1 MKRSPLH
8 RSILA
13 SSIVA
18 ANAALLGATPTFA
31 QGQSMVLE
39 EIIVTARKR
48 QESIQDVPISMA
60 AFSGDQLREAGIT
73 NVKNLTVQVPGLQID
88 DQSTA
93 QIWIRGVGQRDDS
106 ARIDSPVGVYI
117 DGVYIARKDAQLLDI
132 IDAESVQVLRGP
144 QGTLFGKNT
153 TAGAL
158 VVNTR
163 KPNENLG
170 GYVEGRLG
178 NYKRR
183 DAKAVLNLPL
193 VDDTLYSKITL
204 SSVKRDGFM
213 KNVITNQK
221 MSSEERLNA
230 ALQLRWL
237 PVDSVS
243 VDSFV
248 YYNKTREVS
257 PGANCKPL
265 HGSGYGGEDPMYQNQ
280 MWPGDTVPVNPL
292 EGTGLTA
299 EQLSLMLG
307 GMPVNEVSQTYRDAC
322 LESYALL
329 KKNKLANNHKQ
340 SFELDNLLVGVTV
353 DWEINDQLSF
363 KSITGYGDQRLG
375 GVSNYADNDATGVL
389 ISSRPRISPSDRDQI
404 SQEFQFTGSAMDER
418 LQYTA
423 GVFGMVENIDDGT
436 TFQFGAP
443 YGLYFPNLPQIG
455 PAVVVN
461 PPTVQHDTYDL
472 KNTTYAAFFQGSY
485 DLTDDLQL
493 TLGVRWTSEKRET
506 RLDQRELDKD
516 DFYGRIMMAGIPGF
530 NFNPLDPDDVPHIG
544 LADLGSDP
552 LSAIDALFPMTAAG
566 YKDYALEPAIPHKAS
581 KTWTK
586 VNPMASLSYTLPH
599 DLLRDSFVDSA
610 MAYITYAEGFKSG
623 TFEPFGTAGL
633 RPVDPE
639 VVKNHEIGL
648 KLDGFDRRVRL
659 NLAAY
664 YMKYDDM
671 QLRQVQFDPS
681 DGRPVVILANASKSE
696 IKGAELELTWQP
708 TAGLLVNLGGSY
720 NRYKFKSFD
729 DYQLSTSALLTG
741 GSMPAVDRS
750 KETFPE
756 VPKKTFNFGVQYD
769 WVTDFGTIRPRVDY
783 YYRSEV
789 YLGLDAGAWNVRKD
803 STVGSAGLVNARLAW
818 ISPKQDWEIA
828 AWGTNLSDKTYFHG
842 AAAVGDTIGSIT
854 LQKSP
859 PRMYGVE
866 LLYRFG
872 SY

>member
-31 QGQSMVLE
+31 QGQSRVLE

-48 QESIQDVPISMA
+48 QESIQDVHISIA
-60 AFSGDQLREAGIT
+60 ALSGDQLREAGIT

-213 KNVITNQK
+213 KNVITDQK

-237 PVDSVS
+237 PVDNVS

-248 YYNKTREVS
+248 YYNKTREVN

-265 HGSGYGGEDPMYQNQ
+265 HGSSYGGQDPMYQNQ
-280 MWPGDTVPVNPL
+280 MWPGDTEPVNPFVP
-292 EGTGLTA
+292 GD
-299 EQLSLMLG
+299 
-307 GMPVNEVSQTYRDAC
+307 VSSSYVDAC
-322 LESYALL
+322 LESAELL
-329 KKNKLANNHKQ
+329 RKDKLANNLKQ

-375 GVSNYADNDATGVL
+375 GVSNYADNDGTGLL
-389 ISSRPRISPSDRDQI
+389 ISSRPRLSPSDRDQI
-404 SQEFQFTGSAMDER
+404 SQEFQFTGSALDER

-443 YGLYFPNLPQIG
+443 AGFYIPPNDIVTL
-455 PAVVVN
+455 VH
-461 PPTVQHDTYDL
+461 PTVQRDSYDL

-493 TLGVRWTSEKRET
+493 TLGVRWTSEKRKT
-506 RLDQRELDKD
+506 RLDQQELDKVEFAD
-516 DFYGRIMMAGIPGF
+516 RINNAGIPGVTI
-530 NFNPLDPDDVPHIG
+530 LSPDTIIIPGAV
-544 LADLGSDP
+544 LGMDP
-552 LSAIDALFPMTAAG
+552 LGMIDALFPMTAAG
-566 YKDYALEPAIPHKAS
+566 YKDYALTPATRHKAS

-623 TFEPFGTAGL
+623 TFEPFG
-633 RPVDPE
+633 
-639 VVKNHEIGL
+639 
-648 KLDGFDRRVRL
+648 
-659 NLAAY
+659 
-664 YMKYDDM
+664 
-671 QLRQVQFDPS
+671 
-681 DGRPVVILANASKSE
+681 
-696 IKGAELELTWQP
+696 
-708 TAGLLVNLGGSY
+708 
-720 NRYKFKSFD
+720 
-729 DYQLSTSALLTG
+729 
-741 GSMPAVDRS
+741 
-750 KETFPE
+750 
-756 VPKKTFNFGVQYD
+756 
-769 WVTDFGTIRPRVDY
+769 
-783 YYRSEV
+783 
-789 YLGLDAGAWNVRKD
+789 
-803 STVGSAGLVNARLAW
+803 
-818 ISPKQDWEIA
+818 
-828 AWGTNLSDKTYFHG
+828 
-842 AAAVGDTIGSIT
+842 
-854 LQKSP
+854 
-859 PRMYGVE
+859 
-866 LLYRFG
+866 
-872 SY
+872 